1 MGGTTRGTTRDKPP
15 DYGTNHP
22 LAIFGFP
29 NRFARRR
36 RAVS

>member
-1 MGGTTRGTTRDKPP
+1 MGGTTHGMTHDGPP

-22 LAIFGFP
+22 LAIFGFL